1 MRTILQGGLA
11 GLLAALITSLFW
23 FVDYGPGNSLHTVA
37 RWLML
42 DSAGAGKPVGFL
54 LWLALGVLFGLLFGV
69 TFRLWRPP
77 LGGSLLVGLVTGAVG
92 WLLVVFMAGTLWPHG
107 HLDFGGFLYS
117 SVPLVIYG
125 LLLGSIAFQ
134 FQSRPRVVH
143 EPQAGEANRAVNG
156 DK

>member
-42 DSAGAGKPVGFL
+42 DSAGAGKLVGFL

-69 TFRLWRPP
+69 TMRLWHPT
-77 LGGSLLVGLVTGAVG
+77 LGGSLFFGLVTGAVS
-92 WLLVVFMAGTLWPHG
+92 WLLVVLVAGTLWPRG

-125 LLLGSIAFQ
+125 LLLGSIAFH
-134 FQSRPRVVH
+134 FQSRPRV
-143 EPQAGEANRAVNG
+143 AR
-156 DK
+156 